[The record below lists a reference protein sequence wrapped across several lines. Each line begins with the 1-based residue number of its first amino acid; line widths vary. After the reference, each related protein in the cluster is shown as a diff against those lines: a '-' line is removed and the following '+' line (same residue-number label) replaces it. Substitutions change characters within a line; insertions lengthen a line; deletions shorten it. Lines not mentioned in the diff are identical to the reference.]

1 MEHGEW
7 DDVPNDEVDGGLRAY
22 AHMRLRSLAYGDYTS
37 DLVAFYLKGLWNR
50 ACELFEPE
58 VSNIMPRKLIK
69 QLLPENTAAVY
80 GVLSMR
86 SPGISVIESEHR
98 PFIVIDC
105 GGMTLDGIVGKLDR
119 RIGDRVV
126 FEPISCKTRFAG
138 GVSLE
143 IRFEAL
149 VREEIGRLIQRRPD
163 LAIDV
168 ALEQLPLVGGRGTI
182 TLAGDIITPHHDRWV
197 KVFDETINHIFVLV
211 CQLYDAGQQRCHHGP
226 RRIFLTGGVS
236 CNQLVLGQVQEKL
249 DRHYG
254 PFGIK
259 LEPLKPNS
267 EDEYDQENLQTYWH
281 AVVRG
286 AAAHDIPMF
295 LEPQARP

>member
-1 MEHGEW
+1 MATRCQCRQGFRKLTVALDFGTTYSGIAIRLKAACRSSGCAKNISQHQDVYSFDAKFPTVVVRERRPTRMVVRIDGEPGQPVGMSPNFFTYFKLSMMEHGEW

-58 VSNIMPRKLIK
+58 VSNIMPRKLTK
-69 QLLPENTAAVY
+69 QLLPENTVAVY

-105 GGMTLDGIVGKLDR
+105 GGMTLDGIVGKMDR
-119 RIGDRVV
+119 RIGGRVV

-149 VREEIGRLIQRRPD
+149 VREEIGRLMQRRPD

-168 ALEQLPLVGGRGTI
+168 ALEVQQNMSAWHEKLKDNLKQLPLVG
-182 TLAGDIITPHHDRWV
+182 
-197 KVFDETINHIFVLV
+197 EE
-211 CQLYDAGQQRCHHGP
+211 QL
-226 RRIFLTGGVS
+226 L
-236 CNQLVLGQVQEKL
+236 
-249 DRHYG
+249 
-254 PFGIK
+254 
-259 LEPLKPNS
+259 
-267 EDEYDQENLQTYWH
+267 
-281 AVVRG
+281 
-286 AAAHDIPMF
+286 
-295 LEPQARP
+295 